1 MLLSFLDEE
10 EEGSA
15 GSNIFPAVETTEATS
30 ELVSVDMVTGDLPVL
45 IMQASTESELIGE
58 IETHKP
64 PTTTTDFLYVEQN
77 VTQLPLSSPPS
88 TIDDLEIS
96 VTVQPELGLDISD
109 ENGTEHVISLTG
121 KKLIYIR
128 SKDLIALIIMIM

>member
-1 MLLSFLDEE
+1 MLSCFLDEE

-15 GSNIFPAVETTEATS
+15 GPNIFPHVETTEATS
-30 ELVSVDMVTGDLPVL
+30 EVVSVDMVTGVPPVL

-64 PTTTTDFLYVEQN
+64 PTTTTTTTDFLYVEQN

-88 TIDDLEIS
+88 IIDDLEIS
-96 VTVQPELGLDISD
+96 VTAQPDLGLQIPG
-109 ENGTEHVISLTG
+109 ENATENVLSLIG
-121 KKLIYIR
+121 NKIN
-128 SKDLIALIIMIM
+128 